1 MPSSNLNTD
10 QFEGVRTIGSR
21 GGPSRGIVR
30 MLELSPFVFAG
41 IAVVIFVPAS
51 WTMRIVGLMVIGGF
65 ALFRAFA
72 EIRKYPDW
80 IQTAMPIMIALSI
93 GVFTLISES
102 SLLNTLALFNCL
114 RVAFA
119 DNRRVLI
126 YTLAATAIALVI
138 PAAIHPDTLAVRAT
152 IWLIVLPA
160 ICFPIQSRFETV
172 RARLQLN
179 TKLAGVLADLLTSD
193 NARRSI
199 VNAAHD
205 LGGADVAVIY
215 EHGPDGM
222 LEVTEAYGVDPH
234 GILVLPDDTSAAGIS
249 IAIGEIV
256 FAPFLESV
264 ELDRPPGLNDPKI
277 KSMISCPI
285 IRDNRAIGALCAGW
299 ERRVRRDDEVDPTVV
314 KVLASEAAATIE
326 HSDLLLHLVDTAAT
340 DPLTGL
346 PNRRAW
352 DRVLRTGLLESRQV
366 EKPLSIAILD
376 LDHFKRYNDS
386 RGHQAG
392 DRLLREAAAAWK
404 EALRKEDMIFRWG
417 GEEFTVILP
426 HCDRE
431 QSIEVAERLRAA
443 TPGDQTCSAGVS
455 TWDGRE
461 SAEALF
467 ARTDAALYQA
477 KESGRD
483 QTVVAGNATN

>member
-1 MPSSNLNTD
+1 MEQT
-10 QFEGVRTIGSR
+10 EAVRTIGSR
-21 GGPSRGIVR
+21 GGPSRGVIR

-51 WTMRIVGLMVIGGF
+51 WTMRLVGLMVIGGL

-72 EIRKYPDW
+72 EIRRYPDW
-80 IQTAMPIMIALSI
+80 IQTVIPILLAFAI

-119 DNRRVLI
+119 DTRRVLI
-126 YTLAATAIALVI
+126 YTLAATSVALII
-138 PAAIHPDTLAVRAT
+138 PAAIHPDALGVRAI
-152 IWLIVLPA
+152 IWLVVLPA

-172 RARLQLN
+172 RARLGLN
-179 TKLAGVLADLLTSD
+179 TKLAGVLADLLSSD

-205 LGGADVAVIY
+205 LGAADVAVIY
-215 EHGPDGM
+215 EHGPDNS
-222 LEVTEAYGVDPH
+222 LEAVEAYGVDPQ
-234 GILVLPDDTSAAGIS
+234 GILVLPDDASAVGIS
-249 IAIGEIV
+249 IATREAV
-256 FAPFLESV
+256 FAPFVESV
-264 ELDRPPGLNDPKI
+264 ELDPPPGLSDPEI
-277 KSMISCPI
+277 KSLISCPI
-285 IRDNRAIGALCAGW
+285 MRDDRAIGALCVGW
-299 ERRVRRDDEVDPTVV
+299 KHRIRRDDQVDPTVV

-352 DRVLRTGLLESRQV
+352 DRVLRAGLLESRNV

-376 LDHFKRYNDS
+376 LDHFKRFNDS

-392 DRLLREAAAAWK
+392 DRLLLEAAAAWK
-404 EALRKEDMIFRWG
+404 QALRKEDMIFRWG

-443 TPGDQTCSAGVS
+443 TPGDQTSSAGIS
-455 TWDGRE
+455 TWNGRE

-483 QTVVAGNATN
+483 RTVVAGNATN